1 MVVVTEELEVEE
13 LAYSPMLMS
22 LQNKPSF
29 LFLLS
34 LNFNTLSSGTLA
46 LPNKGMLKVNLL
58 EAVLSV
64 VINSKGEVF
73 ERDVRL

>member
-13 LAYSPMLMS
+13 LVYSPMLMS

-34 LNFNTLSSGTLA
+34 LNPNTLSSGTLA
-46 LPNKGMLKVNLL
+46 LPIKGMLKVNLL

-64 VINSKGEVF
+64 VIDSKGEVF
-73 ERDVRL
+73 ERDVCL